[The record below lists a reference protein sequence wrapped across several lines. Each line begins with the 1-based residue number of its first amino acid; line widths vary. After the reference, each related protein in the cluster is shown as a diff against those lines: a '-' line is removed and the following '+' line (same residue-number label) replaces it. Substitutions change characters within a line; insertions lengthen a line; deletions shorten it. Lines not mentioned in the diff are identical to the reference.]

1 MVKSKLP
8 NSVLKRI
15 WTLADIDQD
24 GMLDRDEFAVA
35 MFLVD
40 RKLAG
45 DDLPDK
51 LSEKLIPP
59 SKKRYF
65 MDQPKPESRPS
76 YTATTPARSMDGH
89 VDEDAGLADFVDG
102 GR

>member
-15 WTLADIDQD
+15 WTLSDIDQD

-40 RKLAG
+40 RKVAG
-45 DDLPDK
+45 DDIPDK

-65 MDQPKPESRPS
+65 IQQKPESTPS
-76 YTATTPARSMDGH
+76 YTARSMDEH
-89 VDEDAGLADFVDG
+89 VDNDAGLGDFVEG